1 MSLKFSSPHG
11 FQLPKPSPPTKWELF
26 AQKKGLFIINRT
38 ASLGYLSYAWKVL
51 FFFSFVMIQGNS
63 SQAWHVILILWS
75 HQFEYH
81 VGIEKRKKD
90 KLAFDEQTSTWKR
103 RHGYDH
109 VNDDKDIPIIEAKMT
124 DGEYFIIFALF
135 FPTPT
140 MFVEFND
147 PTWLVIIN
155 FYSSKKIIANVLY
168 W

>member
-1 MSLKFSSPHG
+1 MGIVCSKERFVYHKSNR
-11 FQLPKPSPPTKWELF
+11 FF
-26 AQKKGLFIINRT
+26 GLFILCVKS
-38 ASLGYLSYAWKVL
+38 A

-155 FYSSKKIIANVLY
+155 FYSLKKIIANVLY